1 MNSKLLKLE
10 PPYNIIYAGGHIG
23 RHIATLLTWED
34 PEPEELQIPYAASY
48 AVIDQGNKMPAGTL
62 VNDVQLEEC
71 RIVCKEDDLR
81 INLRDFADLVK
92 YDFEQSS
99 PVEAGLMWEKLT
111 NLGVEM
117 VFDKIKGTDEEKSDY
132 EVTLYF
138 FGAGGYYKVDSN
150 LANGFCF
157 HAEGNADEVYN
168 QLRYQ
173 HDIYVAM
180 FWQHD
185 LRISFVTNDGFD
197 VEHGIVDRLNQLH
210 E

>member
-1 MNSKLLKLE
+1 
-10 PPYNIIYAGGHIG
+10 
-23 RHIATLLTWED
+23 
-34 PEPEELQIPYAASY
+34 
-48 AVIDQGNKMPAGTL
+48 MPAGTL
-62 VNDVQLEEC
+62 VNDVLLEEC
-71 RIVCKEDDLR
+71 RIVCNEDDLR
-81 INLRDFADLVK
+81 INLRDFAALVK

-99 PVEAGLMWEKLT
+99 PIEAGHMWEKLT
-111 NLGVEM
+111 NLDVEM

-197 VEHGIVDRLNQLH
+197 VEQGIVDRLNQLH

>member
-10 PPYNIIYAGGHIG
+10 PPYNIIYAGGQIG

-71 RIVCKEDDLR
+71 RIVCNEDDLR
-81 INLRDFADLVK
+81 INLCDFAALVK
-92 YDFEQSS
+92 YDFEQPS
-99 PVEAGLMWEKLT
+99 PIEAGHMWEKLT
-111 NLGVEM
+111 NLDVEM

-157 HAEGNADEVYN
+157 QVMPTRCIISCAISM
-168 QLRYQ
+168 
-173 HDIYVAM
+173 IYT
-180 FWQHD
+180 W
-185 LRISFVTNDGFD
+185 RCSGSTISGSALSPTTVSMWSM
-197 VEHGIVDRLNQLH
+197 E
-210 E
+210 